1 MAKNDKSTSVKS
13 GLRLLRLGWFCHN
26 FMLILPVIVLI
37 YTQKGI
43 TVGDF
48 FLIQGLFR
56 VAAFLF
62 EIPSGYMSDCLSRRR
77 VLISAAAVATAGFAT
92 VAMAHGFWMIMLGEG
107 LLGVAS
113 ALFSGT
119 LEAYTYD
126 LLKRNNTQQEFLRE
140 FGEIE
145 TFGSIAS
152 FVATI
157 LGGILYTKIGGDN
170 LVWIETGIAAVAIIA
185 YLFLSELTEVKRVV
199 NHKSALQDA
208 IGITVNTMK
217 NPKLRNFIIFPSLFG
232 AFTIVLL
239 WILQPVM
246 QDATVPVSLFGF
258 YVGANQL
265 ERAIL
270 SKYAYKICDKL
281 GNMTTSVLSVLSV
294 VLCIVAGILA
304 LHVNNMIMVYILCAI
319 VAMVPP
325 LQALVKLQYN
335 TLIHHHIKST
345 ERGTVISTRAMV
357 GTILGALLLV
367 IVKFLVDYTGLTI
380 TLICSLVGT
389 ISLFWALHKVSGFI
403 KR

>member
-1 MAKNDKSTSVKS
+1 MQKTDKIKSVKS

-56 VAAFLF
+56 LAAFLF

-107 LLGVAS
+107 LLGVSS

-126 LLKRNNTQQEFLRE
+126 LLKRNNTQQEFLKE
-140 FGEIE
+140 FGEVA
-145 TFGSIAS
+145 TYGNIAS
-152 FVATI
+152 FVATV
-157 LGGILYTKIGGDN
+157 LGGMLYAVIGGDS
-170 LVWIETGIAAVAIIA
+170 LLWTETTIAGIAIIA
-185 YLFLSELTEVKRVV
+185 FLFLPELTEVKRVV
-199 NHKSALQDA
+199 NHKSALADA
-208 IGITVNTMK
+208 IGITVRTMK
-217 NPKLRNFIIFPSLFG
+217 KPKLRNFIIFPALFG
-232 AFTIVLL
+232 AFTIMLL
-239 WILQPVM
+239 WILQPIMETVS
-246 QDATVPVSLFGF
+246 VPVSLFGI
-258 YVGANQL
+258 YVGVNQL

-281 GNMTTSVLSVLSV
+281 GNLTISVLSVLSV
-294 VLCIVAGILA
+294 ALCITAGILA
-304 LHVNNMIMVYILCAI
+304 LHINNMVVVYILCAI
-319 VAMVPP
+319 VAAIPP
-325 LQALVKLQYN
+325 LQALVGLQYN
-335 TLIHHHIKST
+335 TLIHHCIKST

-357 GTILGALLLV
+357 STVFGAIILFAS
-367 IVKFLVDYTGLTI
+367 KFLVDGFGLT
-380 TLICSLVGT
+380 TALGCALVAT
-389 ISLFWALHKVSGFI
+389 VFLFRALHKVAIFI
-403 KR
+403 KD